1 MPGIWTQWAGRR
13 ARLAQEDVREL
24 IAQFYVTL
32 EASFAKVKGAEA
44 KLSEEAFRRVEQLLD
59 PEQPRN
65 WTNAYAVEQLLIHL
79 FDDDTVVTEF
89 QIRVRE
95 AKTVLRKD
103 LADYYAAELV
113 KTPLTP
119 GQRRALLGRL
129 VNDLQWRYTVNEVK
143 RQYSKSITLN
153 TGRFFILSL
162 AVFAIAV
169 LLTVPY
175 PDLMKSDLRLLVPAV
190 LAGCWGAAFSMLSN
204 LKDRLDASELDD
216 LKVLSALSILGSRVL
231 IGAGAASILYFF
243 FVAGLVT
250 GTAFPDLHKDK
261 PEEWLAQLA
270 LLVVWCFVA
279 GFSERLIPGLIAR
292 TEARLDTRAEPER
305 FRTSSIDDGSPAGA
319 PKPTPAPG
327 PPVTPSPGPA
337 AEQKAGPV
345 QLH

>member
-13 ARLAQEDVREL
+13 ARLGHEDVREL

-32 EASFAKVKGAEA
+32 EASFARVKDAGP
-44 KLSEEAFRRVEQLLD
+44 KLSDDAFRRVEQLLD
-59 PEQPRN
+59 PAQPRN
-65 WTNAYAVEQLLIHL
+65 WTNAYAIEQLLIHL
-79 FDDDTVVTEF
+79 LDDDTVITEL

-95 AKTVLRKD
+95 AKAILRTD
-103 LADYYAAELV
+103 LAEYYAAEVV
-113 KTPLTP
+113 KTSLTR

-175 PDLMKSDLRLLVPAV
+175 PELMKSDLRLLVPAV

-216 LKVLSALSILGSRVL
+216 LKVLSALSILGSRLL

-250 GTAFPDLHKDK
+250 GTAFPDLRPKDQ
-261 PEEWLAQLA
+261 PEEWLAHLA

-292 TEARLDTRAEPER
+292 TEARLDTRTEPER
-305 FRTSSIDDGSPAGA
+305 FRTASIDDASPASTPRVA
-319 PKPTPAPG
+319 PSPG
-327 PPVTPSPGPA
+327 PPVTPTPGPA
-337 AEQKAGPV
+337 AEQKAGSV
-345 QLH
+345 

>member
-1 MPGIWTQWAGRR
+1 MPGTWTLWAGRP
-13 ARLAQEDVREL
+13 ARPPHEDVREL

-32 EASFAKVKGAEA
+32 EASFAKVRDGGPPP
-44 KLSEEAFRRVEQLLD
+44 SGEAFRRVEQLLG

-79 FDDDTVVTEF
+79 LDDDTVVTEL

-95 AKTVLRKD
+95 AKTLLRKD
-103 LADYYAAELV
+103 LAEYYTTEVV
-113 KTPLTP
+113 KPLAP

-162 AVFAIAV
+162 VVFAAAV
-169 LLTVPY
+169 LLTVPF
-175 PDLMKSDLRLLVPAV
+175 PELKRTDLRLLVPAV

-216 LKVLSALSILGSRVL
+216 LKVLSALSILGSRLL
-231 IGAGAASILYFF
+231 IGAGGASILYFF

-250 GTAFPDLHKDK
+250 GTAFPDLRKDQ

-270 LLVVWCFVA
+270 LLVVWCFLA

-292 TEARLDTRAEPER
+292 TEARLETRAEPER
-305 FRTSSIDDGSPAGA
+305 FRTASVDDASPAGA
-319 PKPTPAPG
+319 PKVAAP
-327 PPVTPSPGPA
+327 PDPLVTPSPGPA
-337 AEQKAGPV
+337 AEQKAGP
-345 QLH
+345 